1 MGKFIY
7 LGNVIID
14 IMALDS
20 GKHTEKEINEIR
32 CRVVETGIEKPRVDF
47 LTKLLEINGYEVVV
61 GELAQKEESDPLTFI
76 MGVTDITFNAV
87 LAVYEHKLLT
97 SDGRM
102 VTPAYWN
109 QLSEETKQGY
119 WELD

>member
-1 MGKFIY
+1 MG
-7 LGNVIID
+7 
-14 IMALDS
+14 LDS

-32 CRVVETGIEKPRVDF
+32 CRVVETGIEQPRVDF
-47 LTKLLEINGYEVVV
+47 IKDLLELNGHEVQVQ
-61 GELAQKEESDPLTFI
+61 ELAQKAEEDPVTFI
-76 MGVTDITFNAV
+76 LGVTDITFNAV

-97 SDGRM
+97 ADGRQ

-119 WELD
+119 WDL

>member
-1 MGKFIY
+1 M
-7 LGNVIID
+7 GNVIYD
-14 IMALDS
+14 IMGLDS

-32 CRVVETGIEKPRVDF
+32 CRVVEKDIEKPRVDF
-47 LTKLLEINGYEVVV
+47 LKNLLEINGFEVEVQ
-61 GELAQKEESDPLTFI
+61 ELPQKAEEDPVTFI
-76 MGVTDITFNAV
+76 LGVTDITFNAV

-97 SDGRM
+97 SDGRY

-119 WELD
+119 WEL

>member
-1 MGKFIY
+1 
-7 LGNVIID
+7 LGNVNYD
-14 IMALDS
+14 IVGLDS

-32 CRVVETGIEKPRVDF
+32 CRVVETGIEQPRVDF
-47 LTKLLEINGYEVVV
+47 IKNLLELNGLEVVV
-61 GELAQKEESDPLTFI
+61 GELAKKEEEDPVTFI
-76 MGVTDITFNAV
+76 LGVTDITFNAV

-97 SDGRM
+97 SDGRH

-119 WELD
+119 WEL